1 MWRETWGVSMKK
13 RSGYL
18 ILTIVLIVFAVI
30 AFAAPF
36 EKVPVFWVS
45 FVFGLLAIC
54 FQIPLWS
61 KALGGETLKSK
72 FLGFPVLH
80 VGVAYL
86 IIQLIVSIIM
96 MAVPGI
102 PLWIAIIIDVVILA
116 ITCGLVTSGGVARS
130 AIEET
135 EEKVRAKK
143 SFIKDLK
150 ADVDILLSK
159 ETDTE
164 ARKALKKLSDE
175 IRFSDPMSNSAL
187 ESIETEI
194 TERMISISEAGENKM
209 NVISEISGLIKQRNI
224 KCKALK

>member
-1 MWRETWGVSMKK
+1 MKK

-18 ILTIVLIVFAVI
+18 ILTIVLVVFAVI
-30 AFAAPF
+30 AFATPF
-36 EKVPVFWVS
+36 EQTPVFWMA
-45 FVFGLLAIC
+45 FAFGLLAVC
-54 FQIPLWS
+54 FQIPLWN

-72 FLGFPVLH
+72 FLGFPVLY
-80 VGVAYL
+80 VGFAYM
-86 IIQLIVSIIM
+86 IIQLIASIIM

-102 PLWIAIIIDVVILA
+102 PLWIAITVNVVILA
-116 ITCGLVTSGGVARS
+116 ISCALVASGGIARN

-135 EEKVRAKK
+135 EEKIKAKT
-143 SFIKDLK
+143 SFIKSAR

-164 ARKALKKLSDE
+164 VKEALRKLSDE
-175 IRFSDPMSNSAL
+175 IRFSDPMSSSDL

-194 TERMISISEAGENKM
+194 SEKLMSITSAGDNKLL
-209 NVISEISGLIKQRNI
+209 VISETSGLIKQRNI

>member
-1 MWRETWGVSMKK
+1 MKK

-18 ILTIVLIVFAVI
+18 ILAIVLIVFTVI
-30 AFAAPF
+30 AFAAPL
-36 EKVPVFWVS
+36 EKTPVFWVS

-54 FQIPLWS
+54 FQIPLWN

-80 VGVAYL
+80 VGIAYL

-102 PLWIAIIIDVVILA
+102 HLWIAIIIDVVILA
-116 ITCGLVTSGGVARS
+116 ISCTLVTSGGVAR
-130 AIEET
+130 AVIEET
-135 EEKVRAKK
+135 EEKIQVKT
-143 SFIKDLK
+143 SFIKSLK

-159 ETDTE
+159 ETDLE
-164 ARKALKKLSDE
+164 VKDALRKLSDE

-187 ESIETEI
+187 ENIEAEI
-194 TERMISISEAGENKM
+194 SDRVISLSEAGENKK

>member
-1 MWRETWGVSMKK
+1 MKK

-18 ILTIVLIVFAVI
+18 ILAIILVVFAVV
-30 AFAAPF
+30 AFVAPF
-36 EKVPVFWVS
+36 EKTPVFWVS

-54 FQIPLWS
+54 FQIPLWN
-61 KALGGETLKSK
+61 KALSGETLKSK

-80 VGVAYL
+80 IGIAYM

-102 PLWIAIIIDVVILA
+102 PLWIAIIVDVVILA
-116 ITCGLVTSGGVARS
+116 ISCALVTSGGVART

-135 EEKVRAKK
+135 EGKIQAKT
-143 SFIKDLK
+143 SFIKSLK

-159 ETDTE
+159 ETDSE
-164 ARKALKKLSDE
+164 VRDELRKLSDE
-175 IRFSDPMSNSAL
+175 IRFSDPMSNNALDNIEAEISDKLISVSA
-187 ESIETEI
+187 
-194 TERMISISEAGENKM
+194 AGENKK

>member
-1 MWRETWGVSMKK
+1 MKK

-18 ILTIVLIVFAVI
+18 ILAIILVVFAVV
-30 AFAAPF
+30 AFVAPF
-36 EKVPVFWVS
+36 EKTPVFWVS

-54 FQIPLWS
+54 FQIPLWN
-61 KALGGETLKSK
+61 KALSGETLKSK

-80 VGVAYL
+80 IGIAYM

-102 PLWIAIIIDVVILA
+102 PLWIAIIVDVVILA
-116 ITCGLVTSGGVARS
+116 ISCALVTSGGVART

-135 EEKVRAKK
+135 EGKIQAKT
-143 SFIKDLK
+143 SFIKSLK

-159 ETDTE
+159 ETDSE
-164 ARKALKKLSDE
+164 VRDALRKLSDE
-175 IRFSDPMSNSAL
+175 IRFSDPMSNNAL
-187 ESIETEI
+187 DNIEAEI
-194 TERMISISEAGENKM
+194 SDKLISVSVAGENKK

>member
-1 MWRETWGVSMKK
+1 MKK

-18 ILTIVLIVFAVI
+18 ILAIILVVFAVV
-30 AFAAPF
+30 AFVAPF
-36 EKVPVFWVS
+36 EKTPVFWVS

-54 FQIPLWS
+54 FQIPLWN
-61 KALGGETLKSK
+61 KALSGETLKSK

-80 VGVAYL
+80 IGIAYM

-102 PLWIAIIIDVVILA
+102 PLWIAIIVDVAILA
-116 ITCGLVTSGGVARS
+116 ISCALVTSGGVART

-135 EEKVRAKK
+135 EGKIQAKT
-143 SFIKDLK
+143 SFIKSLK

-159 ETDTE
+159 ETDSE
-164 ARKALKKLSDE
+164 VRDELRKLSDE
-175 IRFSDPMSNSAL
+175 IRFSDPMSNNALDNIEAEISDKLISVSA
-187 ESIETEI
+187 
-194 TERMISISEAGENKM
+194 AGENKK

>member
-1 MWRETWGVSMKK
+1 MKK

-36 EKVPVFWVS
+36 EKTPVFWVS

-54 FQIPLWS
+54 FQIPLWN

-80 VGVAYL
+80 VGIAYL

-102 PLWIAIIIDVVILA
+102 PLWIAIIVDVVILA
-116 ITCGLVTSGGVARS
+116 ITCALVTSGGVART

-135 EEKVRAKK
+135 EEKIQAKS
-143 SFIKDLK
+143 SFIKSLK

-159 ETDTE
+159 EMDPE
-164 ARKALKKLSDE
+164 VKDALRKLSDE

-187 ESIETEI
+187 ESIEAEI
-194 TERMISISEAGENKM
+194 SDKLISVSAAGENKK
-209 NVISEISGLIKQRNI
+209 NVITEISGLIKQRNI

>member
-1 MWRETWGVSMKK
+1 MKK

-18 ILTIVLIVFAVI
+18 ILAIVLIVFAVI

-36 EKVPVFWVS
+36 EKTPVFWVS

-54 FQIPLWS
+54 FQIPLWN

-80 VGVAYL
+80 IGVAYL

-116 ITCGLVTSGGVARS
+116 ISCTLVPSGGVARTV
-130 AIEET
+130 IEET
-135 EEKVRAKK
+135 EEKIQAKT
-143 SFIKDLK
+143 SFIKSLK

-159 ETDTE
+159 ETDAE
-164 ARKALKKLSDE
+164 VKDALRKLSDE

-187 ESIETEI
+187 ENIEAEI
-194 TERMISISEAGENKM
+194 SDRLISLSEAGENKK

>member
-1 MWRETWGVSMKK
+1 MKK

-36 EKVPVFWVS
+36 EKTPVFWVS

-54 FQIPLWS
+54 FQIPLWN

-80 VGVAYL
+80 VGISYL

-102 PLWIAIIIDVVILA
+102 PLWIAVIVDVIILVLA
-116 ITCGLVTSGGVARS
+116 CGFVTSGGVART

-135 EEKVRAKK
+135 EEKIHAKT
-143 SFIKDLK
+143 SFIKNLK
-150 ADVDILLSK
+150 ADVDVLLSK
-159 ETDTE
+159 ETDAEVKE
-164 ARKALKKLSDE
+164 ALRKLSDE
-175 IRFSDPMSNSAL
+175 IRFSDPMSDIAL
-187 ESIETEI
+187 ESIEAEI
-194 TERMISISEAGENKM
+194 SEKLLSISSSAESKM
-209 NVISEISGLIKQRNI
+209 DVITEISGLIKQRNI